1 MASPTWPCKFL
12 MTVLW
17 GPGPGPGRPWYLSS
31 LTLVDRHLGSLLKC
45 RLPGSSHGH
54 SGCSK
59 GRQRAAGQ
67 PALPPA
73 AALASQVVHVQLRR
87 VRRFSEGR
95 NPKGVAATFREE
107 LTGCGPDLQVQLD
120 GAEKVQSGHVEVGC
134 GGLELC
140 LCAL

>member
-1 MASPTWPCKFL
+1 MGVASPTWPCKFL

-17 GPGPGPGRPWYLSS
+17 GPDPGPGRPWYLSS

-54 SGCSK
+54 PGCSK

-73 AALASQVVHVQLRR
+73 AVLAPRWCTFSSGESVGSLR
-87 VRRFSEGR
+87 GGI
-95 NPKGVAATFREE
+95 PKGVAATFREE
-107 LTGCGPDLQVQLD
+107 LTGCGPDRQMQLD
-120 GAEKVQSGHVEVGC
+120 GAEKVRSGHVEVGC

-140 LCAL
+140 AL